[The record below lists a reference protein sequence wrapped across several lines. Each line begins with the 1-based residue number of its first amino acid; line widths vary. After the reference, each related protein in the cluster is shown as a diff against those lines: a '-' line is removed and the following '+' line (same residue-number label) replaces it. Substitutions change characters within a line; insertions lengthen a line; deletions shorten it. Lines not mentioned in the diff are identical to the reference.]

1 MILMIKEL
9 CNLIGQKEILVNQFK
24 VYVTYDKKTLFSR
37 RVQIIFHSELFMMR
51 QKTPPD
57 QPSSPLVNLWV

>member
-57 QPSSPLVNLWV
+57 QPSSPPVNLWV